1 MGGYVWDWYAARYY
15 TVDLTRQR
23 LQNFPV
29 RWGDWYIFGFSPSG
43 EHALAARPIS
53 HAVVGKEPEIWLL
66 EARPLQQ
73 QGRIKGKKVAEGTE
87 AVLLPALNQIAIV
100 APSGSPYWRE
110 IWTVELGSGR
120 KSQRTSFRGRI
131 ECLRADTKNNH
142 VYFLLLEDGASMTYS
157 LWRLHLPSGRLEK
170 VADADLFSDPLGNS
184 KRAKGDR

>member
-1 MGGYVWDWYAARYY
+1 
-15 TVDLTRQR
+15 
-23 LQNFPV
+23 V

-43 EHALAARPIS
+43 EHALAARPIN
-53 HAVVGKEPEIWLL
+53 HMARGKEPEIWLL
-66 EARPLQQ
+66 EVRPLQQ

-184 KRAKGDR
+184 KRAKGTGNRGHSGAVVK